1 MSNPIEDQVDDIF
14 FFHYIGTI
22 YHYDA
27 PTATRHKKLKSLKI
41 IQFFCE
47 YGLLLA
53 RPTVCTDRMRLLLYL
68 GVQFRWIDTHLNFLC
83 TLFARGGRRR
93 PDQKNYQLQ
102 MFLRPWSKISMKLLK
117 VWALLGDA
125 AQIATLLVVV
135 VRRKVSKNSQAIWSS
150 CGDEGNIMWVG
161 LAPDAIVHDQQ
172 QQC

>member
-1 MSNPIEDQVDDIF
+1 M
-14 FFHYIGTI
+14 
-22 YHYDA
+22 
-27 PTATRHKKLKSLKI
+27 
-41 IQFFCE
+41 
-47 YGLLLA
+47 
-53 RPTVCTDRMRLLLYL
+53 
-68 GVQFRWIDTHLNFLC
+68 NFLC

-161 LAPDAIVHDQQ
+161 LAPDATVHDQQ
-172 QQC
+172 Q